1 MKKIGNKATGRSKKT
16 RKQGTN
22 TEMKE
27 ELMTYSKESSKL
39 ALNGWR
45 KEAIIVGR

>member
-27 ELMTYSKESSKL
+27 ELMT
-39 ALNGWR
+39 ARN
-45 KEAIIVGR
+45 EAS